1 MAPSWWRSGPYCRWT
16 EQAAQRG
23 KAHGG
28 ASPQVAVLSLLGGLD
43 VAHPAHGVHDLRAV
57 PVSRA
62 ETALP
67 TKTGVTEKV
76 HRHPSQQSKAQTTG
90 VKLLGQSARR
100 HESGAYHDAQLHGG
114 AERTCPR

>member
-1 MAPSWWRSGPYCRWT
+1 MARATSATASALMRQRAFPRSTWLWNLRRHPTTDGRVAPSWWRSAPYCRWT

-62 ETALP
+62 ETAL
-67 TKTGVTEKV
+67 
-76 HRHPSQQSKAQTTG
+76 
-90 VKLLGQSARR
+90 
-100 HESGAYHDAQLHGG
+100 
-114 AERTCPR
+114 